1 MTEPREVLP
10 EELAQRAAAA
20 GSMDA
25 LKASGA
31 FDELMAQIDSGRL
44 ELDGKDGFIQQL
56 IKASLERGL
65 QAELSGH
72 LGYDKGD
79 PIGRFLP
86 NSRNGSYPKTL
97 GTSAGD
103 VDLAVPR
110 DRDGSFTP
118 QLVPKGARRTTGLD
132 DMIVSLYA
140 GGMTVRDI
148 GHHLE
153 STLGTELSPE
163 TISKITDEVLDEVL
177 EWQKR
182 PLEPLYPILYLDA
195 IIIKVRDG
203 HQVQNRAAHIA
214 VGVDIEGIKHVL
226 GIWVEASE
234 GAKFWAGVCAELANR
249 GVKDVLI
256 VCCDGLTGFP
266 EAVAATWPSA
276 TVQTCVVHLIRA
288 SMRFIGYKD
297 RKTVAAAL
305 RPVYTAPTA
314 DAAQDALD
322 GFEASDL
329 GRKYPATVRTWRNS
343 WEKFIPFLAFP
354 PPVRRIIYTTN
365 AIESLNY
372 QLRKIIK
379 NRGHFPNDQAAVK
392 LLWLAICNIEDK
404 RARERAKLDGKT
416 RDNRSKSVHKLIE
429 GTTTQGWSEA
439 LGILV
444 LNYPDRLGPYLNR

>member
-1 MTEPREVLP
+1 VAMNEPREVLP
-10 EELAQRAAAA
+10 EELARRAAAA

-72 LGYDKGD
+72 LGYEKGD

-86 NSRNGSYPKTL
+86 NARNGAYPKTL
-97 GTSAGD
+97 GTSAGE

-118 QLVPKGARRTTGLD
+118 RLVPKGARRTGGLD
-132 DMIVSLYA
+132 DMIISLYA

-148 GHHLE
+148 AQHLE
-153 STLGTELSPE
+153 STLGTELSHE
-163 TISKITDEVLDEVL
+163 TISKITDDVLEEVL

-203 HQVQNRAAHIA
+203 HQVQNRAAHLA
-214 VGVDIEGIKHVL
+214 VGVDMEGLKHVL

-266 EAVAATWPSA
+266 EAVAATWPAA
-276 TVQTCVVHLIRA
+276 TVQTLSVHNSDGGTVPPA
-288 SMRFIGYKD
+288 TC
-297 RKTVAAAL
+297 TVAGRTHADTHPSRTPC
-305 RPVYTAPTA
+305 RPVPPRRRQTVNQPAGAATPGMVIAEIRFWRGTPT
-314 DAAQDALD
+314 QP
-322 GFEASDL
+322 GE
-329 GRKYPATVRTWRNS
+329 PQVVC
-343 WEKFIPFLAFP
+343 P
-354 PPVRRIIYTTN
+354 
-365 AIESLNY
+365 
-372 QLRKIIK
+372 
-379 NRGHFPNDQAAVK
+379 
-392 LLWLAICNIEDK
+392 
-404 RARERAKLDGKT
+404 
-416 RDNRSKSVHKLIE
+416 
-429 GTTTQGWSEA
+429 
-439 LGILV
+439 
-444 LNYPDRLGPYLNR
+444 

>member
-1 MTEPREVLP
+1 MTESGESLAG
-10 EELAQRAAAA
+10 ELARKAAAA

-31 FDELMAQIDSGRL
+31 FDELMAQIDSGEL
-44 ELDGKDGFIQQL
+44 ELDGKEGFIQQL
-56 IKASLERGL
+56 VKASLERGL
-65 QAELSGH
+65 QAELTGH
-72 LGYDKGD
+72 LGYEKGD

-103 VDLAVPR
+103 IDLAVPR
-110 DRDGSFTP
+110 DREGSFSP
-118 QLVPKGARRTTGLD
+118 RLVPKGARRTNGLD
-132 DMIVSLYA
+132 DMIISLYA

-148 GHHLE
+148 AHHLE
-153 STLGTELSPE
+153 STLGTELSHE
-163 TISKITDEVLDEVL
+163 TISKITDEVLDEVM

-182 PLEPLYPILYLDA
+182 PLDPLYPILYLDA

-214 VGVDIEGIKHVL
+214 VGVDMAGIKHVL

-266 EAVAATWPSA
+266 EAVAATWPAA

-288 SMRFIGYKD
+288 SMRFIAYGD
-297 RKTVAAAL
+297 RKKVAAAL
-305 RPVYTAPTA
+305 RPIYTAPTA

-322 GFEASDL
+322 GFEASEL

-354 PPVRRIIYTTN
+354 PPVRRVIYTTN

-404 RARERAKLDGKT
+404 RSRERAKLTGRARESRHKT
-416 RDNRSKSVHKLIE
+416 VYKLIE

-444 LNYPDRLGPYLNR
+444 LNYPDRVEPYLNQ